1 MTSRERLKTT
11 LDHRQPDRVCVDFG
25 GTWISGIHASIVH
38 QLRQR
43 LLGPGTSPPRVHE
56 PYQMLAEIDDELR
69 EALGADVVGV
79 WPRKNI
85 FGYEA
90 RDWKPFT
97 LFDGT
102 PCLVPGNFNVTPA
115 PDGGWLMYPE
125 GDPSAPP
132 SAHMPRDAYFFDTII
147 RQGPLDE
154 DRLDPADNLEEF
166 GLLAADDLAHYH
178 RQVEILDSTVT
189 DAGIVLLA
197 PGTAFGDIA
206 LVPAPFLKHPK
217 GIRDIS
223 QWYMATA
230 ARPDYVHAIFERQC
244 EYALKNLE
252 TLIGM
257 FGDRVQAVVTTG
269 TDFGTQSGLFISRKS
284 YRTLFQPYHR
294 KLNELIHRRSNWKTF
309 IHSCGAVAELIPDFI
324 EAGFD
329 ILNPVQCSAAGMDPV
344 LLKEKFGADITFW
357 GGCVN
362 TQHTMYESPEAVY
375 REVRNRIEIFNR
387 DGGYVC
393 NAVHN
398 IQGNSPIENVL
409 ALFQAIRDSSR

>member
-1 MTSRERLKTT
+1 MTSRERLQTT
-11 LDHRQPDRVCVDFG
+11 LNHRRPDRVCVDFG

-38 QLRQR
+38 QLKRR
-43 LLGPGTSPPRVHE
+43 LIGPGAAPARVHE
-56 PYQMLAEIDDELR
+56 PYQMLAQVDEELR
-69 EALGADVVGV
+69 TALGADIIGV

-90 RDWKPFT
+90 NGWKPFT

-102 PCLVPGNFNVTPA
+102 PVQVPANFNVTPA

-125 GDPSAPP
+125 GDLSAPA
-132 SAHMPRDAYFFDTII
+132 SGHMPKGAYFFDTII
-147 RQGPLDE
+147 RQEPLDE
-154 DRLDPADNLEEF
+154 DDLNPEDNLEEF
-166 GLLAADDLAHYH
+166 GLLNEADLAHY
-178 RQVEILDSTVT
+178 RAQVAWLDQHAKDTGV
-189 DAGIVLLA
+189 ILLA

-217 GIRDIS
+217 GVRDIS
-223 QWYMATA
+223 EWYMATA
-230 ARPDYVHAIFERQC
+230 ARPDYVHSIFERQC

-269 TDFGTQSGLFISRKS
+269 TDFGTQNSLFISKES
-284 YRTLFQPYHR
+284 YRDLFKPYHKR
-294 KLNELIHRRSNWKTF
+294 LNDFIHQKSNWKVF
-309 IHSCGAVAELIPDFI
+309 IHSCGAVAPLIPEFI

-329 ILNPVQCSAAGMDPV
+329 ILNPVQCSAVGMDAMQ
-344 LLKEKFGADITFW
+344 LKKNFGKDITFW

-362 TQHTMYESPEAVY
+362 TQHTMYQSPDDVY
-375 REVRNRIEIFNR
+375 REVRERIDIFNQ
-387 DGGYVC
+387 DGGFVC

-398 IQGNSPIENVL
+398 VQGNSPIENVL
-409 ALFQAIRDSSR
+409 AMFRAIKDSAK

>member
-1 MTSRERLKTT
+1 MTARERLVTT
-11 LDHRQPDRVCVDFG
+11 LNHRQPDRVCVDFG

-38 QLRQR
+38 KLKQR
-43 LLGPGTSPPRVHE
+43 LIGAKAKPVRVHE
-56 PYQMLAEIDDELR
+56 PYQMLGEVDAELR
-69 EALGADVVGV
+69 DVLELDVVGI

-90 RDWKPFT
+90 CDWKPFT

-102 PCLVPGNFNVTPA
+102 PCLVPGKFNVTQA
-115 PDGGWLMYPE
+115 ADGGWLMYPE
-125 GDPSAPP
+125 GDLSAPP
-132 SAHMPRDAYFFDTII
+132 SAHMPKDAYFFDTLI
-147 RQGPLDE
+147 RQEPLDE
-154 DRLDPADNLEEF
+154 NQLNPLNNLEEF
-166 GLLAADDLAHYH
+166 GFLSEQDIAHYQQ
-178 RQVEILDSTVT
+178 QVAWLDQHGKGT
-189 DAGIVLLA
+189 GIVLLA

-223 QWYMATA
+223 EWYMITA
-230 ARPDYVHAIFERQC
+230 ARPDYVQAIFERQC

-252 TLIGM
+252 TLMEM
-257 FGDRVQAVVTTG
+257 FGDRIDVVVTTG
-269 TDFGTQSGLFISRKS
+269 TDFGTQNSLFISLKS
-284 YRTLFQPYHR
+284 YQNLFKPYHQR
-294 KLNELIHRRSNWKTF
+294 LNELIHRQSNWKTF
-309 IHSCGAVAELIPDFI
+309 IHSCGAVAQLIPDFI

-344 LLKEKFGADITFW
+344 QLKRNYGRDIAFW

-362 TQHTMYESPEAVY
+362 TQHTMYETPQAVY
-375 REVRNRIEIFNR
+375 REVRERIDIFNQ

-409 ALFQAIRDSSR
+409 ALFQAIKDSSR